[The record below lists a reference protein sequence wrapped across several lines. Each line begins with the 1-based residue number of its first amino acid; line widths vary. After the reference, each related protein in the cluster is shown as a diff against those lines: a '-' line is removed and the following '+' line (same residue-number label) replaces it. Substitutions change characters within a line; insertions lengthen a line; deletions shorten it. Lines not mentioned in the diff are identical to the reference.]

1 MLMIFTSGGDGLH
14 LLKHLTELQ
23 QVCPVSGLGL
33 GRVALAVHWLVL
45 QVTGGGAGGQ
55 PRPLHLLGGRGP
67 HLLRPPGRE
76 SWQGAV

>member
-1 MLMIFTSGGDGLH
+1 MFLISTSGGDGLH

-33 GRVALAVHWLVL
+33 GGVALAGHWLVL
-45 QVTGGGAGGQ
+45 QVARGGAGGQ

-76 SWQGAV
+76 SRQ